1 MAIVAPRP
9 RSSFAMTGVARAVA
23 AAALIVALIIGAAI
37 LLYVYAP
44 HTTGSAVHW
53 VKQAG
58 SWLTSPF
65 HNVVNARGLRHLW
78 LNWGIAAAVYLVGG
92 LIISRVIAGR
102 RR

>member
-65 HNVVNARGLRHLW
+65 HNVVKIRPPMPFDLDDADR
-78 LNWGIAAAVYLVGG
+78 LVETFE
-92 LIISRVIAGR
+92 RVLAEDFG
-102 RR
+102 